1 MEDKMTIKTT
11 IRSAITMNSLI
22 LVRTRV
28 WLFFFGRIRGEI
40 VQNQMTTGNR
50 SFNSG
55 SAVAKSLQKM
65 TSGGILGE
73 ERKRGK

>member
-1 MEDKMTIKTT
+1 MGVKM
-11 IRSAITMNSLI
+11 
-22 LVRTRV
+22 
-28 WLFFFGRIRGEI
+28 GRIRGGI

-50 SFNSG
+50 SLNSD

-73 ERKRGK
+73 ERKRGQVICEGRDCNVSYSLINAGRTSCY